1 MTPPKRRFYEP
12 IKWLTGANC
21 RAESITQ
28 QKDTKVFLC
37 SKIPL
42 QREQSLLSGNRDEK
56 PRMASRCGKDI
67 STIKANLFQ
76 QN

>member
-21 RAESITQ
+21 RVESITQ
-28 QKDTKVFLC
+28 QKDAKVFLC

-56 PRMASRCGKDI
+56 P
-67 STIKANLFQ
+67 
-76 QN
+76 